1 MKELYTS
8 PEAKVVSFASDAKIA
23 TDPFALTLGGDVH
36 TSKEPEG
43 GGSDF

>member
-8 PEAKVVSFASDAKIA
+8 PEAKVVSFAAAENIA
-23 TDPFALTLGGDVH
+23 VAQIDLGFGGDIH
-36 TSKEPEG
+36 TSKDPEG